1 MAPFYGWSS
10 TASRK
15 FEEVVYVLPLSPQK
29 SLIFTLST
37 SEGLKADSTL
47 EPPSGFEHGIPQLG
61 IQHLNH

>member
-15 FEEVVYVLPLSPQK
+15 FEEVVYALPLSPQK